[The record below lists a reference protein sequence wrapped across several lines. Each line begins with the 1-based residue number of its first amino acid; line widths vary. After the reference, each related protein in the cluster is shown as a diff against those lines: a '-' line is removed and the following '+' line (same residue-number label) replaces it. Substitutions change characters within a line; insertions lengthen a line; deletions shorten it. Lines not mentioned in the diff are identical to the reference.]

1 MEEFMCTLKTHKWCG
16 RSKSKDT
23 YLFSYVS
30 FFWLNKIF
38 TIKIIYI
45 RIRKKNLV
53 TCSHVR
59 GRFEFQ
65 KGNEI
70 VVVVKVTEARG
81 WTSEWEQ
88 GWLALLRKETCVEHL
103 SRL

>member
-45 RIRKKNLV
+45 RIRKEEIHILLLV
-53 TCSHVR
+53 DTM
-59 GRFEFQ
+59 GLY
-65 KGNEI
+65 
-70 VVVVKVTEARG
+70 TEKSAN
-81 WTSEWEQ
+81 
-88 GWLALLRKETCVEHL
+88 C
-103 SRL
+103 